1 MIIIK
6 FNEKL
11 KLRRKI
17 MELENVITNN
27 IEIEKEQ
34 NKFFNSFIG
43 KIINTGIDFGLR
55 AILPD
60 VIENQVIEIKNSLIE
75 NGLKEGIQTATDKIM
90 DLSKSTKGI
99 FTGKFENISQVQ
111 MAIGNGGILDTV
123 SNILD
128 KAVDKTYQLGFI
140 NKTANSLIKNGK
152 DVILNSITSNLKK
165 ELDNQ
170 KDSLDNLENCIE
182 RWKEYYNNKN
192 FDGMTKEME
201 KIDKQLKNIVP
212 LENVIKEARNV
223 ETLHNLIKNNGRNFN
238 LTENEIEL
246 VKKIS

>member
-1 MIIIK
+1 
-6 FNEKL
+6 
-11 KLRRKI
+11 

-43 KIINTGIDFGLR
+43 KIINTGIDLGLR

-60 VIENQVIEIKNSLIE
+60 IIENQVIEIKNSLIE

-192 FDGMTKEME
+192 FEGME
-201 KIDKQLKNIVP
+201 KEIEKIQEKLEDIIP
-212 LENVIKEARNV
+212 LENIIKEARNI
-223 ETLHNLIKNNGRNFN
+223 ETLHELIKNKGQNFEITQ
-238 LTENEIEL
+238 TEREL
-246 VKKIS
+246 INKLS

>member
-1 MIIIK
+1 
-6 FNEKL
+6 
-11 KLRRKI
+11 

>member
-1 MIIIK
+1 
-6 FNEKL
+6 
-11 KLRRKI
+11 

-60 VIENQVIEIKNSLIE
+60 IIENQVIEIKNSLIE

-111 MAIGNGGILDTV
+111 TAIGNGGILDTV

-128 KAVDKTYQLGFI
+128 KALDKTYQLGFI
-140 NKTANSLIKNGK
+140 NRTANSLIKNGK

-165 ELDNQ
+165 ELNNQ

-182 RWKEYYNNKN
+182 KWKEYYNNEN
-192 FDGMTKEME
+192 FDGMAKEME

>member
-1 MIIIK
+1 
-6 FNEKL
+6 
-11 KLRRKI
+11 

-60 VIENQVIEIKNSLIE
+60 IIENQVIEIKNSLIE

-111 MAIGNGGILDTV
+111 TAIGNGGILDTV

-140 NKTANSLIKNGK
+140 NRTANSLIKNGK

-165 ELDNQ
+165 ELNNQ

-182 RWKEYYNNKN
+182 KWKEYYNNEN
-192 FDGMTKEME
+192 FDGMAKEME

>member
-1 MIIIK
+1 
-6 FNEKL
+6 
-11 KLRRKI
+11 

-60 VIENQVIEIKNSLIE
+60 IIENQVIEIKNSLIE

-99 FTGKFENISQVQ
+99 FTGKFENMSQVQ
-111 MAIGNGGILDTV
+111 TAIGNGGILDTV

-140 NKTANSLIKNGK
+140 NRTANSLIKNGK

-165 ELDNQ
+165 ELNNQ

-182 RWKEYYNNKN
+182 KWKEYYNNEN
-192 FDGMTKEME
+192 FDGMAKEME

>member
-1 MIIIK
+1 
-6 FNEKL
+6 
-11 KLRRKI
+11 

-60 VIENQVIEIKNSLIE
+60 IIENQVIEIKNSLIE

-123 SNILD
+123 SSILD

-192 FDGMTKEME
+192 FDGMAKEME

>member
-1 MIIIK
+1 
-6 FNEKL
+6 
-11 KLRRKI
+11 

-60 VIENQVIEIKNSLIE
+60 IIENQVIEIKNSLIE

-99 FTGKFENISQVQ
+99 FTGKFENMSQVQ
-111 MAIGNGGILDTV
+111 TAIGNGGILDTV

-128 KAVDKTYQLGFI
+128 KALDKTYQLGFI
-140 NKTANSLIKNGK
+140 NRTANSLIKNGK

-165 ELDNQ
+165 ELNNQ

-182 RWKEYYNNKN
+182 KWKEYYNNEN
-192 FDGMTKEME
+192 FDGMAKEME

>member
-1 MIIIK
+1 
-6 FNEKL
+6 
-11 KLRRKI
+11 

-60 VIENQVIEIKNSLIE
+60 IIENQVIEIKNSLIE

-165 ELDNQ
+165 ELNNQ

-182 RWKEYYNNKN
+182 KWKEYYNNEN
-192 FDGMTKEME
+192 FDGMAKEME

>member
-60 VIENQVIEIKNSLIE
+60 IIENQVIEIKNSLIE

-192 FDGMTKEME
+192 FDGMAKEME